1 MTSGSGNDSTRKQL
15 RSGFL
20 ARLLQQLSDLL
31 YKFFVALLLYGFFTP
46 FALVLRFIR
55 RDALRLRLNPDA
67 ESYWID
73 RRPPGPE
80 PSSMSNLY

>member
-1 MTSGSGNDSTRKQL
+1 MTPSFTGDSASRRRNGQPV
-15 RSGFL
+15 
-20 ARLLQQLSDLL
+20 RLLHQLAELL

-46 FALVLRFIR
+46 FALLLRLVR
-55 RDALRLRLNPDA
+55 RDALRLRYDPHA

-73 RRPPGPE
+73 RRQPGPQ

>member
-1 MTSGSGNDSTRKQL
+1 MTSGSNNSTRNQR

-20 ARLLQQLSDLL
+20 IRFLQRLADLL

-46 FALVLRFIR
+46 FALLLHLFR
-55 RDALRLRLNPDA
+55 RDALRLRLDPDA

-73 RRPPGPE
+73 RRPPGPQ